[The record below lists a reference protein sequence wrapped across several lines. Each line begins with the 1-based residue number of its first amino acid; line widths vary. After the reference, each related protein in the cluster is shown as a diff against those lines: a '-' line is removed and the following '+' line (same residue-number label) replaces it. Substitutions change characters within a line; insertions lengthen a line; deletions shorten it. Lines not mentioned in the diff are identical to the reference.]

1 MPVIPNS
8 IGRMDPIIDA
18 IRMNQY
24 GKVEELLEAEI
35 KRCQHMVHVTGDEYR
50 KQTARLAEVV
60 DFAEKFG
67 ISQTFRNECE
77 AEVDGR

>member
-1 MPVIPNS
+1 MPVIPNN
-8 IGRMDPIIDA
+8 IGRIDPIIDA
-18 IRMNQY
+18 IRLNQY
-24 GKVEELLEAEI
+24 GKVEELLDAEI

-67 ISQTFRNECE
+67 TSYEFRRECE
-77 AEVDGR
+77 VEVDG